1 MIEETLK
8 GAVIKTEDLSE
19 RFDEIALYF
28 DYIEDETVTSEA
40 SITDN
45 YVESNY
51 AKQDHIA
58 LKPKIYRL
66 RGCVGEVVYQN
77 EYKWFKAIQ
86 EKVYNNPTI
95 QNTMEKLK
103 PIKVLSPIISNY
115 TQLAINIVNQIESSF
130 NRYKKILDDF
140 KGKNIYK
147 NERQQMVY
155 AILNQI
161 LQQRIPVQLTDFKFN
176 YNPFKEGQYKK
187 LYFLQSVSAHQGDNN
202 FITDIEITIKEFR
215 IATTKVT
222 KLDKNKFG
230 KITVTDVQK
239 TVKQND
245 GIAKGQN
252 LTQKQEADF
261 VSVLEENNQKMKD
274 AIKNSKF
281 LQERPELYKWCSKAY
296 HSIQDSSQKAG
307 EFLGGMYYG
316 KKYGF

>member
-51 AKQDHIA
+51 AVQDHIA

-77 EYKWFKAIQ
+77 EYKWLKAIQ
-86 EKVYNNPTI
+86 EKLYNNPI
-95 QNTMEKLK
+95 AKKTMEALK
-103 PIKVLSPIISNY
+103 PIKVLSPIVSSY
-115 TQLAINIVNQIESSF
+115 TQAAINIVNQIESSF
-130 NRYKKILDDF
+130 NRYKKMLDDF
-140 KGKNIYK
+140 RGKNIYK

-187 LYFLQSVSAHQGDNN
+187 LYYLQSVSAHQGDNN

-245 GIAKGQN
+245 GIAKGQK
-252 LTQKQEADF
+252 TAA
-261 VSVLEENNQKMKD
+261 EEG
-274 AIKNSKF
+274 F
-281 LQERPELYKWCSKAY
+281 SKATNIGNQPKQTFTNTIKKFY
-296 HSIQDSSQKAG
+296 NEQIAKLQNRN
-307 EFLGGMYYG
+307 YY
-316 KKYGF
+316 KVNK